1 MYDNY
6 EHRVA
11 LMKTTETHK
20 RNSWKS
26 NTIYEYHYKSYKSLK
41 VTINNKR

>member
-6 EHRVA
+6 ENLVA
-11 LMKTTETHK
+11 LMKTIETHK

-26 NTIYEYHYKSYKSLK
+26 NQIYEYQYKSYKSLK
-41 VTINNKR
+41 VQINNKI